1 MQRAI
6 SIISVATASLVLAG
20 TARASVLVSACNTF
34 APPDPVAA
42 DTSGQCRNDTP
53 TGTPGFGS
61 ASANLATGVLAAV
74 AKGVFANNGSASA
87 HFSDTITIL
96 GGLVGPLGVNI
107 SLGVHGVVS
116 GPAQSSPTLNGS
128 GEVITAGFG
137 VTGAITNNQ
146 GSVILRDYS
155 GTNVVPLTNE
165 TFFSGTGL
173 SEGVGSPYPNDIEF
187 HIADDVMV
195 DGAHPSFTFTAD
207 IGAFA
212 QPIQFP
218 LGALETVDLGD
229 TATLTLTLP
238 NGFSFTS
245 ASGVLLSQVPGT
257 TAAPEPSSLAILV
270 SALAAVGWSASR
282 VRVRRDHSKLTIAA
296 AGGEDC

>member
-6 SIISVATASLVLAG
+6 SIISVATASLLLAS
-20 TARASVLVSACNTF
+20 TARASVLVSACNGF

-42 DTSGQCRNDTP
+42 DISGQCRNDTP
-53 TGTPGFGS
+53 TGTPGFAS

-74 AKGVFANNGSASA
+74 AKGVFVNNGSASA

-116 GPAQSSPTLNGS
+116 GPALSSPTLNGN

-146 GSVILRDYS
+146 ESVILLDYS
-155 GTNVVPLTNE
+155 GTNAPLTNE
-165 TFFSGTGL
+165 TFGFGTGV
-173 SEGVGSPYPNDIEF
+173 SEGVGSLFPNDIEF

-212 QPIQFP
+212 QPVQFP
-218 LGALETVDLGD
+218 AGALETVDLGD

-257 TAAPEPSSLAILV
+257 PAVPEPSSLAILV
-270 SALAAVGWSASR
+270 AALAAAWMFAPR
-282 VRVRRDHSKLTIAA
+282 HSK
-296 AGGEDC
+296 